1 MVNKECQAYKYA
13 INKYG
18 VSKKTEPMACTT
30 DFIDFVCSQIKD
42 AGTVR
47 ARKMFGD
54 WMIYV
59 DEKPV
64 IIACDNVCFIKMLSA
79 VHDLM
84 ADALTAHSTVPS
96 YTISLTSSI
105 VIRLSK
111 SFGHLC
117 RPFPVLRKGRRN
129 RSGEHACPCI
139 NAATVGRARDGK
151 LLQTKIPC

>member
-1 MVNKECQAYKYA
+1 MVNKECQTYKYA

-64 IIACDNVCFIKMLSA
+64 IIACDNVCFIKMLPA

-84 ADALTAHSTVPS
+84 ADALTAHPYDGAKLHYILDIEHRDKAVEVVRALRPA
-96 YTISLTSSI
+96 IS
-105 VIRLSK
+105 
-111 SFGHLC
+111 
-117 RPFPVLRKGRRN
+117 
-129 RSGEHACPCI
+129 CPKK
-139 NAATVGRARDGK
+139 REK
-151 LLQTKIPC
+151 KPKH